1 MKTNLDDVEKARREL
16 ILLYLGI
23 KLRKESE
30 VNNIFILL
38 YLIQAISLT
47 EEEYSKEVQELYDIS
62 LLDIINYVKNSID
75 VIVSFRVEEMVDE
88 YKSNI
93 NDNMATDYETLLQKQ
108 EAALRQH
115 ISYEHQMKIEYEK
128 TVERLELSELE
139 NKLLQYQIV
148 SKKYK

>member
-1 MKTNLDDVEKARREL
+1 MKTNIDDVEKARREL